1 MGHKMKL
8 VGLLALAVS
17 GLLVGCGDKGNQA
30 ARRPAGPADTTKL
43 GQLERQL
50 AEMSVDSLSYAVG
63 YVQSKQLRELE
74 FRISGESML
83 RGLQDGLDGKSK
95 MSDETVRELLNR
107 YVQLYSAVKKE
118 RNARRSE
125 EWLDSVSRLEGMRR
139 AESGLVY
146 RVVKEGEGKA
156 ATDSSRVLL
165 HIAVI
170 DMHGT
175 ELESTY
181 GGEPIEIRLNGNG
194 LKCWDEGLQKI
205 REGGK
210 VELYSPASLA
220 YGEYG
225 GDGIEPNSAMR
236 FDLELVQVLAKK

>member
-83 RGLQDGLDGKSK
+83 RGLQDGLDGK
-95 MSDETVRELLNR
+95 
-107 YVQLYSAVKKE
+107 
-118 RNARRSE
+118 
-125 EWLDSVSRLEGMRR
+125 
-139 AESGLVY
+139 
-146 RVVKEGEGKA
+146 
-156 ATDSSRVLL
+156 
-165 HIAVI
+165 
-170 DMHGT
+170 
-175 ELESTY
+175 
-181 GGEPIEIRLNGNG
+181 
-194 LKCWDEGLQKI
+194 
-205 REGGK
+205 
-210 VELYSPASLA
+210 
-220 YGEYG
+220 
-225 GDGIEPNSAMR
+225 
-236 FDLELVQVLAKK
+236 